1 MVKKK
6 SFHLSYLEVFS
17 IPMHPAFTVY
27 YNVLSFVS
35 QGGRTLPDGSYQMPI
50 VAVICNFPTPTPSAP
65 SLLTHA
71 MVENLFHEMGH
82 AMHSMLAR
90 TKYQHVTGT
99 RCATDF
105 AEVPSVLMES
115 FVWDSRVLSR
125 FARHFR
131 TGQSLPEEMIS
142 KLCQSRNMFGAL
154 EMQRQVLYALVDQ
167 VYHGQHPLKKSTTE
181 VMADLQKEYTVIPH
195 IDG

>member
-1 MVKKK
+1 M
-6 SFHLSYLEVFS
+6 L
-17 IPMHPAFTVY
+17 
-27 YNVLSFVS
+27 S

-181 VMADLQKEYTVIPH
+181 IMADLQKEYTVIPH